1 MKLNKKK
8 WFNKNVLSFTCYYKP
23 FGNETLMYYSKYDQ
37 IGGLVDSNF
46 MRCDTQEVAATKR
59 KLSRM
64 SLVDAFFYCR
74 YLKFKYPDKVGFS
87 MVTIKDAL

>member
-37 IGGLVDSNF
+37 LGGLIDFNF
-46 MRCDTQEVAATKR
+46 MRCDTQKVAATKR

-74 YLKFKYPDKVGFS
+74 HLELTYPDTVGFS

>member
-23 FGNETLMYYSKYDQ
+23 LNNETLMYYSKYHQ
-37 IGGLVDSNF
+37 IGGLIDFNF
-46 MRCDTQEVAATKR
+46 MRNDTNEVAATKR

-74 YLKFKYPDKVGFS
+74 HLKLTYPDRVGFS
-87 MVTIKDAL
+87 MATMKDAL

>member
-23 FGNETLMYYSKYDQ
+23 FRNETLMYYSKYDQ
-37 IGGLVDSNF
+37 VGGFTDFNF
-46 MRCDTQEVAATKR
+46 MMCDTAKVAATKR

-74 YLKFKYPDKVGFS
+74 HLELTYPDTVGFS

>member
-23 FGNETLMYYSKYDQ
+23 FETLMYYSKYDQ
-37 IGGLVDSNF
+37 LGGFVDFNF
-46 MRCDTQEVAATKR
+46 MRCDTNEVSATKR

-74 YLKFKYPDKVGFS
+74 HLKFTHPNKVGFS

>member
-8 WFNKNVLSFTCYYKP
+8 WFNKNVLSFTCYYKTLS
-23 FGNETLMYYSKYDQ
+23 NETLMYYSKYDQ
-37 IGGLVDSNF
+37 LGGFVDFNF
-46 MRCDTQEVAATKR
+46 MRCDTNEVSATKR

-74 YLKFKYPDKVGFS
+74 HLKFTHPNKVGFS